1 MIEFNDYHIFAG
13 EIKQILANFCLP
25 KYRDGKWQKTDE
37 PTYFFGEDL
46 KNWTRKLKIRT
57 NAYDSYTHEYLG

>member
-1 MIEFNDYHIFAG
+1 MIEFNDYHIFTG

-46 KNWTRKLKIRT
+46 KN
-57 NAYDSYTHEYLG
+57 